1 MLKTYFV
8 ADFRYENDVKFYSTR
23 KDKLPTLR
31 QFRFGMKRPI
41 KRKKSFEKKGESKIR
56 TRGSGSPWNIRW

>member
-8 ADFRYENDVKFYSTR
+8 ADFRYENDVKIPILLE

-31 QFRFGMKRPI
+31 QFRFWYEKTY
-41 KRKKSFEKKGESKIR
+41 KAEEKLRKE
-56 TRGSGSPWNIRW
+56 RGIENTN

>member
-8 ADFRYENDVKFYSTR
+8 ADFRYENDVKIPILLE

-31 QFRFGMKRPI
+31 QFRFWYEKTYKAEEKLR
-41 KRKKSFEKKGESKIR
+41 KRKGIEN
-56 TRGSGSPWNIRW
+56 TN

>member
-8 ADFRYENDVKFYSTR
+8 ADFRYENDVKIPILLE

-41 KRKKSFEKKGESKIR
+41 KRKKSFEKE
-56 TRGSGSPWNIRW
+56 RGIENTN